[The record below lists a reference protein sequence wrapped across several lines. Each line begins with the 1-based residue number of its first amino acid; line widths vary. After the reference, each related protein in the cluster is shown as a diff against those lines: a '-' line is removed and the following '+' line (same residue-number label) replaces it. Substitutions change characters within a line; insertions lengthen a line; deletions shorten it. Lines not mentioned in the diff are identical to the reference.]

1 MTERRPIL
9 EVENLT
15 VAYDIEGVRFQAVR
29 EVSFSLHRDESLG
42 LVGESGSGKTT
53 VALAVVRYLSENG
66 AITDGTI
73 YFDGIDLVQLN
84 QAALRNIR
92 GRRIAMVYQD
102 PSSALNPSIRV
113 GEQVAEVFR
122 THFGLPPKEARARVL
137 EMLGR
142 VHLPDI
148 DDAYERYPH
157 EFSGGQQQRIIIA
170 MALAGNP
177 DLLILDEPTTG
188 LDTTVEAEILALF
201 AELRRSVHAAILFIS
216 HDIDLVAQVCDR
228 IGVLYAGQVVEI
240 GPTAEVLSRPSQPYT
255 RGLVSCTVPLGA
267 TKDHLRLVPIE
278 GIPPSPG
285 DSHRGCA
292 FAPRCTFAQEKCRS
306 DAPPLTR
313 VSEGVRSRCFFSE
326 DVRAIGLPLRS
337 VRSAP
342 SGSMSNDDLLKV
354 RNLGKSFRTT
364 PRAIHAVVDVSFAVG
379 RGQVLGLVGESGCGK
394 TTTARMVAG
403 LIVPSTGTIRL
414 RDLDVTTPV
423 HQRSQAVRRAVQM
436 VFQHPD
442 STLNP
447 RHRVGRILERTV
459 KKLAGVRGDEAVR
472 RVADAVSAVR
482 LDRRHLTAFPDA
494 LSGGEKQRVAIARAF
509 ISNPELVVCDEPT
522 SALDVSVQA
531 AILNLLADLQRN
543 YQASYVFISHDLA
556 IVRYLADQIAV
567 MYLGEIIEIGP
578 ADRVFQPPLHPYTE
592 VLLSAARSLGQ
603 DRPVDRRVAG
613 SIPSPADRPH
623 GCPFHPRCP
632 RKVGPVCEQVP
643 PWQTADEGHRYRCV
657 IPPEE
662 LRRTQVSSH

>member
-15 VAYDIEGVRFQAVR
+15 VAYDIEGVKFQAVR
-29 EVSFSLHRDESLG
+29 EVSFTLHRDQSLG

-66 AITDGTI
+66 AITDGSI
-73 YFDGIDLVQLN
+73 YFDGIDLVPLN
-84 QAALRNIR
+84 QGGLRNIR

-122 THFGLPPKEARARVL
+122 THFGLPPKDARARVL
-137 EMLGR
+137 EMFAR
-142 VHLPDI
+142 VHLPDP
-148 DDAYERYPH
+148 DDAYNRYPH

-201 AELRRSVHAAILFIS
+201 AELRRNVHAAILFIS
-216 HDIDLVAQVCDR
+216 HDIDLIAQVCDR
-228 IGVLYAGQVVEI
+228 IGVLYAGQIVEI
-240 GPTAEVLSRPSQPYT
+240 GPTAEVLSRPSHPYT
-255 RGLVSCTVPLGA
+255 RGLVSCAVPLGA

-285 DSHRGCA
+285 GDHRGCA
-292 FAPRCTFAQEKCRS
+292 FAPRCTFAQERCRS
-306 DAPPLTR
+306 EVPPLTR
-313 VSEGVRSRCFFSE
+313 VGEGVRSRCFFAE

-337 VRSAP
+337 ARSAS
-342 SGSMSNDDLLKV
+342 SGPPSNDDLLTI

-364 PRAIHAVVDVSFAVG
+364 PRATHAVVDVSFAVA

-394 TTTARMVAG
+394 TTIARMVAG
-403 LIVPSTGTIRL
+403 LIVPTSGTIRL
-414 RDLDVTTPV
+414 RDLNVTTPV
-423 HQRSQAVRRAVQM
+423 HKRSQAVRRALQM

-459 KKLAGVRGDEAVR
+459 TKLAGAHGDDAVR

-482 LDRRHLTAFPDA
+482 LNRRHLTAFPDA

-522 SALDVSVQA
+522 SSLDVSVQA
-531 AILNLLADLQRN
+531 AILNLLADLQKN

-567 MYLGEIIEIGP
+567 MYLGEIVEIGP

-603 DRPVDRRVAG
+603 DRPAGRRVAG
-613 SIPSPADRPH
+613 SVPSPADRPR

-632 RKVGPVCEQVP
+632 RKVGPECERVP
-643 PWQTADEGHRYRCV
+643 PWQMAGEGHRYRCV
-657 IPPEE
+657 IPPDE
-662 LRRTQVSSH
+662 LRRTQVSSL

>member
-15 VAYDIEGVRFQAVR
+15 VAYDIEGVKFQAVR

-53 VALAVVRYLSENG
+53 VALAIVRYLSENG
-66 AITDGTI
+66 AITDGSI

-122 THFGLPPKEARARVL
+122 THFGLPPKDARARVL

-148 DDAYERYPH
+148 DDAYDRYPH

-216 HDIDLVAQVCDR
+216 HDIDLIAQVCDR

-240 GPTAEVLSRPSQPYT
+240 GPTAEVLSRPSHPYT

-285 DSHRGCA
+285 GYHRGCA
-292 FAPRCTFAQEKCRS
+292 FAPRCTFAREKCRS

-414 RDLDVTTPV
+414 RDLNVTTPV

-613 SIPSPADRPH
+613 PIPSPADRPH

-662 LRRTQVSSH
+662 LRRTQVSSY